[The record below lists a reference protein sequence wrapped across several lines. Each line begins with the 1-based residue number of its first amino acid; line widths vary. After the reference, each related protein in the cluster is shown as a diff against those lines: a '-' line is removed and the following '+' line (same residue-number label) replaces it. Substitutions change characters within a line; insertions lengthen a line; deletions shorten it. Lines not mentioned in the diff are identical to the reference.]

1 MIKSMTG
8 FGRGEATA
16 NGLQI
21 TVEIKTLNSRYL
33 EIAVRTPKSLQ
44 DKELEIK
51 ELLQKLI
58 QRGKV
63 HVSVNIEKG
72 SDLSADIIC
81 NEQRVKAYSD
91 ILEQIRFIANIEE
104 PLRVSDLL
112 GFDDI
117 FERRQEDE
125 GEIIKIWKSTCTALE
140 KAINKMNVMREQ
152 EGNELKKELK
162 AQVFGIQE
170 MIDEVAEITENRVA
184 EVRERLQLRIKALIG
199 DENIDRDRL
208 EMEIALIADK
218 MDINEE
224 IIRLRSHLKFFLE
237 AIENQQA
244 VGRRLNFLCQ
254 EINRELNTI
263 GSKSGDSKIA
273 HLVVLGKEKLEQI
286 REQVQNIE

>member
-21 TVEIKTLNSRYL
+21 TVEIKSLNSRYL

-51 ELLQKLI
+51 ELIHKEI

-63 HVSVNIEKG
+63 QVSVNIEKG

-81 NEQRVKAYSD
+81 NEQRVKAYSQ

-104 PLRVSDLL
+104 PVRVSDLL
-112 GFDDI
+112 EFDDI

-162 AQVFGIQE
+162 AQIFGIQE